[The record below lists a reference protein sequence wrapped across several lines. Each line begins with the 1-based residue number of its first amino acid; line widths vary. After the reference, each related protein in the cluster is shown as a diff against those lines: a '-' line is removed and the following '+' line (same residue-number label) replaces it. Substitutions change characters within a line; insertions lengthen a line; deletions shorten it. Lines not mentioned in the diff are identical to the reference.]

1 MVLLSK
7 LYLIWIA
14 QDKLNGLNQGGPR
27 QRAEALAALNS
38 AFNSSSGAK
47 IYTPRSSGRSQGSQ
61 RAAAVA
67 ALSSVLTAEKKK
79 TSPETSPVASTSP
92 VVENTNFGEKP
103 SSIPDTKSE
112 SAPSETDV
120 VEEVVPEV
128 KETQEPATE
137 TGTNGDS
144 EPKQENVD
152 NGGNDSENNQNVF
165 TYEQLKT
172 KSGSVVS
179 GIDLKRREVSLGFHI
194 INFLNMLLL
203 VL

>member
-1 MVLLSK
+1 M
-7 LYLIWIA
+7 
-14 QDKLNGLNQGGPR
+14 
-27 QRAEALAALNS
+27 
-38 AFNSSSGAK
+38 
-47 IYTPRSSGRSQGSQ
+47 
-61 RAAAVA
+61 
-67 ALSSVLTAEKKK
+67 
-79 TSPETSPVASTSP
+79 ASTSP